1 LGFDPLKTNT
11 PVFPSLAAAFVGIQV
26 GSAIVATRFVI
37 DQTQPASLALLRYS
51 LGIVCLLFPLLASAR
66 VPFAKQDL
74 LPLSLLGIA
83 QFGVVV
89 VLLNYG
95 LQFIPA
101 ARAALIFASLPLQ
114 AMIIAALLGYERLTF
129 SKSLGVVLTIIG
141 VGFVLGEGVFE
152 GGDVQGWLGDT
163 AVLVSAL
170 GAAIC
175 TVLYRPY
182 LQKYP
187 TAQVS
192 SLAMLASVVFLA
204 FLAASEGFFKTFP
217 HLTPTGWLAVLFIG
231 IGSGLGYY
239 LWLWALNN
247 TSPTKVT
254 IFLALNPITA
264 AGLGAFF
271 LGEKLTATLLIG
283 IICVVLGLG
292 AAHWKGFLKKSIS
305 A

>member
-1 LGFDPLKTNT
+1 LGLDALKTNT
-11 PVFPSLAAAFVGIQV
+11 PHVASLAAAFVGVQV

-37 DQTQPASLALLRYS
+37 DQTQPGSLAFLRYS

-66 VPFAKQDL
+66 IPFAKQDL
-74 LPLSLLGIA
+74 LPLSLLGIG

-114 AMIIAALLGYERLTF
+114 TMIIAALLGYERLTF
-129 SKSLGVVLTIIG
+129 SRSLGVVLTIIG
-141 VGFVLGEGVFE
+141 VGFVLGWGGLE
-152 GGDVQGWLGDT
+152 GGDVQGWLGDV
-163 AVLVSAL
+163 AVLVSTLA
-170 GAAIC
+170 AAIC

-187 TAQVS
+187 TVQVS

-204 FLAASEGFFKTFP
+204 FLAASEGFFKAFP
-217 HLTPTGWLAVLFIG
+217 HLTSTGWLAVLFIG

-239 LWLWALNN
+239 LWLWALNI

-254 IFLALNPITA
+254 IFLSLSPITA

-271 LGEKLTATLLIG
+271 LGEELTATLLIG
-283 IICVVLGLG
+283 IVCVVLGLG
-292 AAHWKGFLKKSIS
+292 VAHWRGDLIR
-305 A
+305 

>member
-1 LGFDPLKTNT
+1 LGLDALKTNT
-11 PVFPSLAAAFVGIQV
+11 PHVASLAAAFVGVQV

-37 DQTQPASLALLRYS
+37 DQTQPGSLAFLRYS

-66 VPFAKQDL
+66 IPFAKQDL
-74 LPLSLLGIA
+74 LPLSLLGIG

-114 AMIIAALLGYERLTF
+114 TMIIAALLGYERLTF
-129 SKSLGVVLTIIG
+129 SRSLGVVLTIIG
-141 VGFVLGEGVFE
+141 VGFVLGGGVLE
-152 GGDVQGWLGDT
+152 GGDVQGWLGDV
-163 AVLVSAL
+163 AVLVSTLA
-170 GAAIC
+170 AAIC

-187 TAQVS
+187 TVQVS

-204 FLAASEGFFKTFP
+204 FLAASEGFFKAFP

-254 IFLALNPITA
+254 IFLSLSPITA

-271 LGEKLTATLLIG
+271 LGEELTATLLIG
-283 IICVVLGLG
+283 IVCVVSGLG
-292 AAHWKGFLKKSIS
+292 VAHWRGDLIR
-305 A
+305 